1 MSDKIQNNE
10 EDNNLGIIKREI
22 KSVRGYITKNIYEKI
37 DFLGKGA
44 FGKCY
49 RCIDK
54 KNNEII
60 AIKEIPKKNI
70 YKKKLKIR
78 LNNGINI
85 HRKLDHKNIVKL
97 KDSFEDYDNVYIIL
111 NLCENGDLRT
121 LLNKRKKLKEIEVIY
136 YVYNLISALKYLK
149 LMGIIHL
156 DIKLEHIY
164 LDDKMVLKLGD
175 FGLSMEMKN
184 IEYYI
189 RAGTIDYMAPE
200 ILEDKPDYS
209 DKNDIWA
216 IGIIMYYLIIGKLPF
231 NDKDKESII
240 NNIKN
245 LNYEFP
251 KDAVISKA
259 AKDLI
264 KQILVL
270 DPKKRPTLHQILKHD
285 FFNICRCIPK
295 YIPIKFKNEE
305 PSLDYITY
313 FIPNIDI
320 NKEPVHTNLIS
331 EKDEEKESEKEIEN
345 HNKEDNIEND
355 VFNIYIIKFNINEKF
370 GLFYFLNNNNFGA
383 YFNDNTK
390 FLYNQESDVFL
401 YVDKDA
407 YKNDVKYYYKMSD
420 EETFSSNLKKKCK
433 LIKIYYETMKKSSEN
448 YSNELYSYNT
458 NEKLGDIYL
467 KTYILNKKAI
477 LFQFTNRLYQIFYK
491 NNDFILISRR
501 QNQFIYNSNNG
512 YDEPIKFYLN
522 IYREM
527 PNASIIE
534 KIDIFYDI
542 IIQEKNKKKD
552 VIKVDS

>member
-22 KSVRGYITKNIYEKI
+22 KSVRGDIKTNIYEKI
-37 DFLGKGA
+37 DFLGKGG

-49 RCIDK
+49 KGIDK
-54 KNNEII
+54 NNNNEII

-251 KDAVISKA
+251 KDTVISKA

-320 NKEPVHTNLIS
+320 NKEPAYTKIKKK
-331 EKDEEKESEKEIEN
+331 KDEEKESEKDM
-345 HNKEDNIEND
+345 KT
-355 VFNIYIIKFNINEKF
+355 IIK
-370 GLFYFLNNNNFGA
+370 
-383 YFNDNTK
+383 
-390 FLYNQESDVFL
+390 
-401 YVDKDA
+401 
-407 YKNDVKYYYKMSD
+407 
-420 EETFSSNLKKKCK
+420 
-433 LIKIYYETMKKSSEN
+433 KI
-448 YSNELYSYNT
+448 
-458 NEKLGDIYL
+458 I
-467 KTYILNKKAI
+467 
-477 LFQFTNRLYQIFYK
+477 
-491 NNDFILISRR
+491 
-501 QNQFIYNSNNG
+501 
-512 YDEPIKFYLN
+512 
-522 IYREM
+522 
-527 PNASIIE
+527 
-534 KIDIFYDI
+534 
-542 IIQEKNKKKD
+542 
-552 VIKVDS
+552 